1 MKIINPNKVYQG
13 SDPYLVEL
21 YVLGHEVE
29 WFNKVEQLNEGYWI
43 PIPSYDSDENSSGS
57 VARVTNKDYKF
68 RIKVK
73 DHFVFFHTSEVITPS
88 KDGCKNVEFTL
99 FNYPEYYPSG
109 PYTMYRVRNNE
120 VIDSY
125 SSMTRSI
132 DDEFFR

>member
-13 SDPYLVEL
+13 SDPFLVEL

-29 WFNKVEQLNEGYWI
+29 WLNEGYWI
-43 PIPSYDSDENSSGS
+43 PIPSYDSDENNSGS
-57 VARVTNKDYKF
+57 VARITNKDYKF

-73 DHFVFFHTSEVITPS
+73 SHFVFFHTSGLIKSS
-88 KDGCKNVEFTL
+88 KDGCEEVELTL

-109 PYTMYRVRNNE
+109 PYTMYRVSNDE

>member
-1 MKIINPNKVYQG
+1 MKEDYMKIINPNKVYQG
-13 SDPYLVEL
+13 SDPFLVEL

-29 WFNKVEQLNEGYWI
+29 WLNEGYWI
-43 PIPSYDSDENSSGS
+43 PIPSYGSDEDGGC
-57 VARVTNKDYKF
+57 VARITNKNYEF

-88 KDGCKNVEFTL
+88 KDGCKQVEFTL